1 MNQDTL
7 ELARWWSWRRQ
18 RLDRSCR
25 GVDDC
30 LRSIVGIPNA
40 HPSGP
45 LSLLARVPRVMMGMY
60 DGAIENRVAL
70 RLPAMRKA
78 SYVLHGETAHLV
90 HHATRPVQRKTANG
104 SGSSV
109 RSAILRAAKT
119 PMTPDEIAG
128 RMSDPPDRLAAT
140 LNAMIADASL
150 LRIRAPGVGSNTF
163 SLVATRAWLGHG
175 LPPADPDEALIWL
188 AGEYLSTYGPATT
201 EDFAWW
207 AGVAEDRAKPAMES
221 YDIAEVGDGLVMGR
235 KDAHA
240 FELSRPVAG
249 RVNLLP
255 ALDPYTMGYAP
266 GASRERFADPD
277 LEPYLYDKAGN
288 STNIILIE
296 GTVGGLWDLG
306 SSKKSLEIRV
316 ALFDDP
322 GPKAWAAIQAETQ
335 LVAGFLDARD
345 ATVTRVKIRTPIA
358 KRGGP
363 NAALAPLKD

>member
-1 MNQDTL
+1 MDEGVL
-7 ELARWWSWRRQ
+7 DLARWWSWRRQ

-70 RLPAMRKA
+70 RLPAMRKGV
-78 SYVLHGETAHLV
+78 YVLHGETAHLV
-90 HHATRPVQRKTANG
+90 HHATRPASARKNG
-104 SGSSV
+104 SANAV
-109 RSAILRAAKT
+109 RSAILRAART
-119 PMTPDEIAG
+119 PMTPDEISE
-128 RMSDPPDRLAAT
+128 RMKDPPDRLAPT
-140 LNAMIADASL
+140 LNAMLADASL
-150 LRIRAPGVGSNTF
+150 LRVKAPGAGSNTF
-163 SLVATRAWLGHG
+163 SLVATRSWLGHG
-175 LPPADPDEALIWL
+175 LPPADGDEALIWL
-188 AGEYLSTYGPATT
+188 AGEYLSTYGPATVA
-201 EDFAWW
+201 DFAWW
-207 AGVAEDRAKPAMES
+207 AGVAEDRAEPAMRS
-221 YDIAEVGDGLVMGR
+221 YDIADVGDGALMGR

-240 FELSRPVAG
+240 FELARPVAG

-266 GASRERFADPD
+266 GPSRERFADPD
-277 LEPYLYDKAGN
+277 LDSYLYDKAGN
-288 STNIILIE
+288 STNVILIE

-306 SSKKSLEIRV
+306 QSRKALEIRV

-345 ATVTRVKIRTPIA
+345 ATVTRVKIRTPIS
-358 KRGGP
+358 KRGP